1 MFIPSI
7 QSYTLQQTNA
17 NMVGEKMKVYPLSMK
32 TPKDFHSYA
41 SLLEG
46 TYIYIY
52 IPCGYLR
59 VCCGKPPFQ

>member
-46 TYIYIY
+46 TYIYTLWLFKSLLWKTAIS
-52 IPCGYLR
+52 IG
-59 VCCGKPPFQ
+59 

>member
-46 TYIYIY
+46 TYIYI
-52 IPCGYLR
+52 PCGYLR

>member
-52 IPCGYLR
+52 PVVI
-59 VCCGKPPFQ
+59 